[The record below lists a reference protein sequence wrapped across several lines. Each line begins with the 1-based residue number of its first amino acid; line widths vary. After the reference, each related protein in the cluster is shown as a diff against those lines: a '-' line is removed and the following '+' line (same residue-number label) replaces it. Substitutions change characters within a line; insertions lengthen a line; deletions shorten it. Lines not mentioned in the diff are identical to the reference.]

1 MDLLNHGIMF
11 NLFLVL
17 FTALAIGFDV
27 AQRRIPNWLNFAGMA
42 GGLLFSASLGAS
54 QLYASVLGLGAGL
67 AVQIIPFYCGW
78 LGAGDVKFF
87 GAIGAIFGLSWIPRL
102 FVYSALLGGVVAL
115 ISLAAT
121 EEFRCRIFKQKLT
134 IPYGV
139 AIGLAGLVAFYLD
152 PQGKWAGLR
161 KGASDQWLID

>member
-1 MDLLNHGIMF
+1 MDLLHHGTLF

-42 GGLLFSASLGAS
+42 GGLLFSAWLGAS
-54 QLYASVLGLGAGL
+54 ELYGSLLGLAAGVGL
-67 AVQIIPFYCGW
+67 QLVPFSFGW
-78 LGAGDVKFF
+78 VGAGDVKLF
-87 GAIGAIFGLSWIPRL
+87 GAIGAIFGLNWIPRL
-102 FVYSALLGGVVAL
+102 FVYSALLGGIVAL
-115 ISLAAT
+115 ISLVCT
-121 EEFRCRIFKQKLT
+121 DEFRYRLFKRNLT

-152 PQGKWAGLR
+152 PLGKWAGF
-161 KGASDQWLID
+161 

>member
-11 NLFLVL
+11 NLFLIT

-42 GGLLFSASLGAS
+42 GGLLFSAALGAS
-54 QLYASVLGLGAGL
+54 ALYASLLGLAAGL
-67 AVQIIPFYCGW
+67 GVQLIPFFFGW
-78 LGAGDVKFF
+78 VGAGDVKLF
-87 GAIGAIFGLSWIPRL
+87 GAIGAVFGLSWIPRL
-102 FVYSALLGGVVAL
+102 FVYSALLGGLVAL
-115 ISLAAT
+115 ISLAFT
-121 EEFRCRIFKQKLT
+121 DEFKYRIFKRNLT

-152 PQGKWAGLR
+152 PQGKWAGF
-161 KGASDQWLID
+161 

>member
-1 MDLLNHGIMF
+1 MGTGVLNHGIIF

-17 FTALAIGFDV
+17 FTALAVGFDI

-42 GGLLFSASLGAS
+42 GGLFFSASLGAS
-54 QLYASVLGLGAGL
+54 QIYVSLLGLIAGVGL
-67 AVQIIPFYCGW
+67 QLIPFYFGW
-78 LGAGDVKFF
+78 IGAGDVKLF

-102 FVYSALLGGVVAL
+102 FVYSALIGGLVAL
-115 ISLAAT
+115 ISLAST
-121 EEFRCRIFKQKLT
+121 EEFRYRLFKRKLM

-152 PQGKWAGLR
+152 PQGTWAGF
-161 KGASDQWLID
+161 

>member
-17 FTALAIGFDV
+17 FTALSIGFDV

-42 GGLLFSASLGAS
+42 GGLLFSSWLGAS
-54 QLYASVLGLGAGL
+54 ELYASLLGLAAGVGL
-67 AVQIIPFYCGW
+67 QLIPFSFGW
-78 LGAGDVKFF
+78 VGAGDVKLF
-87 GAIGAIFGLSWIPRL
+87 GAIGAIFGISWIPRL
-102 FVYSALLGGVVAL
+102 FIYSALLGGIVAL
-115 ISLAAT
+115 ISLAFT
-121 EEFRCRIFKQKLT
+121 EEFKYRVFKRKLM

-152 PQGKWAGLR
+152 PQGTWAGF
-161 KGASDQWLID
+161 

>member
-1 MDLLNHGIMF
+1 MGLLNHGVIF

-17 FTALAIGFDV
+17 FVALSIGFDV
-27 AQRRIPNWLNFAGMA
+27 AQRRIPNWLNFAGIA

-54 QLYASVLGLGAGL
+54 HLYASLLGLAAGVAL
-67 AVQIIPFYCGW
+67 QLIPFFYGW
-78 LGAGDVKFF
+78 VGAGDVKLF

-102 FVYSALLGGVVAL
+102 FVYSALLGGMVAL
-115 ISLAAT
+115 ISIAFT
-121 EEFRCRIFKQKLT
+121 EEFKYRLFKRNLT

-152 PQGKWAGLR
+152 PQGKWAGF
-161 KGASDQWLID
+161 

>member
-42 GGLLFSASLGAS
+42 GGLLFSAAVGRS
-54 QLYASVLGLGAGL
+54 QLFASLLGVAAGM
-67 AVQIIPFYCGW
+67 AVQLIPFYYGW
-78 LGAGDVKFF
+78 LGAGDVKLF

-102 FVYSALLGGVVAL
+102 FVYSALLGGLVAL
-115 ISLAAT
+115 VSLALSD
-121 EEFRCRIFKQKLT
+121 EFRYRLFKRKLT

-152 PQGKWAGLR
+152 PQGKWAGF
-161 KGASDQWLID
+161 